1 MENLSFWALQLIEKI
16 KKADFPEEI
25 TLSINDLPI
34 EEVKKVCNEITLIT
48 YTKLDKTKVSFCFVE
63 AVEEAKEGFKLKL
76 HENARA
82 GYTEMK
88 KALSK
93 KFTAEISKL
102 PYAKVSKRLDGTI
115 SYEFDLGKV
124 VK

>member
-63 AVEEAKEGFKLKL
+63 AVEETKEGFKLKL

-93 KFTAEISKL
+93 KHTAEISKL
-102 PYAKVSKRLDGTI
+102 PYAKV
-115 SYEFDLGKV
+115 
-124 VK
+124 